1 MEASCILF
9 NTGRE
14 TAHSEDEESEKGLK
28 GMKLKKWLTG
38 VLAAAMAL
46 SLAACSD
53 GGAESAD
60 AGSED
65 SITLGFAQV
74 GSESEWRTANTDNI
88 KAAAEAAG
96 VTLQFSDAQQKQ
108 ENQIKAIRSFIAS
121 DVDVISF
128 CPIVETGWDTVLQ
141 EAKDAGIP
149 VVLVDRGVTA
159 DPSLYV
165 THIFAD
171 ALKEGA
177 NAFNWVD
184 EYMTA
189 EGKTPRAGGDQ
200 FQVIAGPCSV
210 EGENLIRIARRV
222 KAAGTVGSSVAADR
236 LQGFTDAMAES
247 PNSGKYNVICS
258 QTGEYTRAKGMEV
271 MESFLK
277 SDGDKIDILFSC
289 NGDMA
294 LGAIQAIEAAGLKP
308 GEDIVIVSIDAAKGE
323 FNAMI
328 EGKMNCA
335 VEHTP
340 NFGETLMET
349 AKKIVAGEEVPA
361 TIELEEGIFPADIAE
376 QEMPNRTY

>member
-149 VVLVDRGVTA
+149 VVLFEHRRHDKLPANVATLASGLYPGARMGVRHLIETGRRNIIYIDRISRRGNVSGPTDLRLNGYLDEMHAHGLPA
-159 DPSLYV
+159 DSS
-165 THIFAD
+165 T
-171 ALKEGA
+171 
-177 NAFNWVD
+177 
-184 EYMTA
+184 
-189 EGKTPRAGGDQ
+189 
-200 FQVIAGPCSV
+200 VIAGCHNEEELARAV
-210 EGENLIRIARRV
+210 EETLRSRPVDGMIGRNDMMACIAMNAAI
-222 KAAGTVGSSVAADR
+222 AAGYDVPGEIGVVGFDNSSISR
-236 LQGFTDAMAES
+236 FCS
-247 PNSGKYNVICS
+247 PKLTTLEMQREEIS
-258 QTGEYTRAKGMEV
+258 RA
-271 MESFLK
+271 
-277 SDGDKIDILFSC
+277 
-289 NGDMA
+289 
-294 LGAIQAIEAAGLKP
+294 AIEMITEMIGGGVP
-308 GEDIVIVSIDAAKGE
+308 GNAQFETKLIVRDS
-323 FNAMI
+323 
-328 EGKMNCA
+328 
-335 VEHTP
+335 T
-340 NFGETLMET
+340 
-349 AKKIVAGEEVPA
+349 
-361 TIELEEGIFPADIAE
+361 
-376 QEMPNRTY
+376 

>member
-1 MEASCILF
+1 
-9 NTGRE
+9 
-14 TAHSEDEESEKGLK
+14 
-28 GMKLKKWLTG
+28 MKLKKWLTG

-159 DPSLYV
+159 CPAAVPDGLFPY
-165 THIFAD
+165 FRA
-171 ALKEGA
+171 
-177 NAFNWVD
+177 
-184 EYMTA
+184 TA
-189 EGKTPRAGGDQ
+189 QTTRSSAAWSGW
-200 FQVIAGPCSV
+200 
-210 EGENLIRIARRV
+210 
-222 KAAGTVGSSVAADR
+222 KAAC
-236 LQGFTDAMAES
+236 
-247 PNSGKYNVICS
+247 SGHRSRWNEKHP
-258 QTGEYTRAKGMEV
+258 GHRA
-271 MESFLK
+271 
-277 SDGDKIDILFSC
+277 
-289 NGDMA
+289 
-294 LGAIQAIEAAGLKP
+294 
-308 GEDIVIVSIDAAKGE
+308 
-323 FNAMI
+323 
-328 EGKMNCA
+328 
-335 VEHTP
+335 
-340 NFGETLMET
+340 
-349 AKKIVAGEEVPA
+349 VPW
-361 TIELEEGIFPADIAE
+361 
-376 QEMPNRTY
+376 R